1 MMYCLLK
8 LKGTRARK
16 CAGCKTDFEQTEYVV
31 RRKETYTFYN
41 KNVEEEWTK
50 CGFRYYHAS
59 RACVKRNNKLFN
71 GQVIVEGAEMEDRD
85 KKMLSNNGI
94 YVD

>member
-1 MMYCLLK
+1 MPGVKQTLNK
-8 LKGTRARK
+8 LNMLSG
-16 CAGCKTDFEQTEYVV
+16 E
-31 RRKETYTFYN
+31 RRPTTFYN

-71 GQVIVEGAEMEDRD
+71 GQVIVEGAE
-85 KKMLSNNGI
+85 NGRQRQKN
-94 YVD
+94 VVKQWNLC